1 MEVKKNKKLSLEE
14 ATMKAL
20 YDGLDNEVDDVEGL
34 IDDVLV
40 VTDPEITEQEYEEV
54 IDRAQEI
61 VEDTPEGE
69 IPYDDEYLDEYL
81 LTCPICGST
90 FVNDEILEPGATCPI
105 CLDIPEAFVVK
116 GTIQQEE
123 DVAAVYDLDDNNEEE
138 EDVES
143 VSQPT
148 EEPEEPEEEEE
159 PLLASEVTKTSDN
172 KLEENTKLNETK
184 EVKVEEDENEN
195 EVSTEVEQS
204 VEQDSEDIEKEEES
218 EEEDCKDEVM
228 DIIDQVLNEC
238 EIDDKAKELLQQLK
252 ETADECE
259 IEKEENDEEEEESKE
274 SDSEEVENQEDEML
288 NEVKSEVKNEEG
300 VTVTEYTFEQ
310 GDVDFVKNLLGDS
323 FTVTLKDDNAT
334 LDVEIVENELING
347 GIVNLTSKF
356 ATLLSEH
363 IKEKQPKAEV
373 TFLNRYT
380 TAVLTQDIEQKQTES
395 KEEEKE
401 DTHKLTEGECITI
414 ESPISKYIDIKEDRE
429 QWDHPL
435 EDEDEAME
443 NNDYCVKS
451 KSDKRI
457 YEVTP
462 EEWNYI
468 ASKLDNNGNEIEE

>member
-69 IPYDDEYLDEYL
+69 IPYDEEYLDEYL

-123 DVAAVYDLDDNNEEE
+123 DVAAAYDLDDNNEEE
-138 EDVES
+138 E
-143 VSQPT
+143 
-148 EEPEEPEEEEE
+148 E
-159 PLLASEVTKTSDN
+159 PLVASEVTKTSDN

-204 VEQDSEDIEKEEES
+204 VEQDSEDIEKEEEEES
-218 EEEDCKDEVM
+218 EEDCKDEVM

-252 ETADECE
+252 EIADECE
-259 IEKEENDEEEEESKE
+259 IEKEENDEEEEESEE

-300 VTVTEYTFEQ
+300 VTVTEYAFEQ
-310 GDVDFVKNLLGDS
+310 DDVDFVKNLLGDS

-429 QWDHPL
+429 QWDYPL

-457 YEVTP
+457 YEVTS